1 MTCLYLFVYLNM
13 DALLAAESVSL
24 KCYLKSL
31 YTITKI
37 LFLSEM
43 KNVKNL
49 KKTPKSNVK

>member
-1 MTCLYLFVYLNM
+1 M